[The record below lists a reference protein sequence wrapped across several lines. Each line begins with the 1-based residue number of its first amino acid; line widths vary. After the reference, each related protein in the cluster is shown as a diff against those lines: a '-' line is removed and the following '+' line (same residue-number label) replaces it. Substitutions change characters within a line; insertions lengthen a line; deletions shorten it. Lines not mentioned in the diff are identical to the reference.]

1 MKTSQTIAFLGG
13 QWGDEGK
20 GKIVDWAAQNS
31 DICARATGG
40 NNAGH
45 TVIVK
50 DKKYVFHL
58 LPSAITHSHVE
69 CLLGNGM
76 VMDLFVLLKEIKVLQ
91 AQGFTLDNLK
101 ISSQIHVIFPFHKL
115 IEHYKESNAS
125 KKIGTTKRGIGP
137 TYADKINRTGLTIAD
152 LYDFKELKEHIQ
164 SSYLELKQSLS
175 HKYNLLPDEFDNDLA
190 TMLPAQYRPKE
201 NQDVIEHLTNLYIQ
215 ISIYLNKF
223 IVCGISKLSKARE
236 SNKQIVL
243 EGAQGLF
250 LDIDHGTY
258 PFVTSSN
265 PSIGGMLTGLGIPTV
280 DHTYSIIKAYT
291 TRVGEGSFVCEL
303 GAYDKVKK
311 ESQLEKITN
320 EQIQDAHSQMLE
332 GDEYQTGLYMR
343 LKGKEYGATTGRPRR
358 CGWLDGLM
366 LKHCVKVNGPN
377 IIITKL
383 DILSDIPEL
392 KICTSYEYV
401 GDPINYQGE
410 LLTPGSI
417 LKEFPLSDRILANC
431 KPFSYET
438 IEGFSGDISSAKNMQ
453 ELPLS
458 AQKYLQAI
466 EKISGAKICVV
477 SVGPERSQ
485 TINLQASII
494 NNNFLAT
501 ESESLHKM

>member
-58 LPSAITHSHVE
+58 LPSAITHTKVQ

-76 VMDLFVLLKEIKVLQ
+76 VMDLFVLLKEINLLQ
-91 AQGFTLDNLK
+91 DQGFTLENLK
-101 ISSQIHVIFPFHKL
+101 ISSQAHVILPFHKL
-115 IEHYKESNAS
+115 IEHYKESNSS

-137 TYADKINRTGLTIAD
+137 CYADKINRCGITVAD
-152 LYDFKELKEHIQ
+152 LYDFQ
-164 SSYLELKQSLS
+164 SLKQHLHTQYSDLKQALS
-175 HKYNLLPDEFDNDLA
+175 NKYNLLPDEFDHDLIQ
-190 TMLPAQYRPKE
+190 MLPTQYHPPK
-201 NQDVIEHLTNLYIQ
+201 NTNIVEHLTNLYMQ
-215 ISIYLNKF
+215 IAIYLSKF
-223 IVCGISKLSKARE
+223 IVCGISLLAKAR
-236 SNKQIVL
+236 SANKQVVL

-258 PFVTSSN
+258 PYVTSSN
-265 PSIGGMLTGLGIPTV
+265 PSIGGMLTGLGIPKV

-303 GAYDKVKK
+303 GDYQVVKK
-311 ESQLEKITN
+311 ESQLETITP
-320 EQIQDAHSQMLE
+320 EQIQDAHQKMLQS
-332 GDEYQTGLYMR
+332 DDYQTGLYMR

-366 LKHCVKVNGPN
+366 LKHCVTVNGPN

-383 DILSDIPEL
+383 DVLSDIPEL
-392 KICTSYEYV
+392 KICTSYVYKGE
-401 GDPINYQGE
+401 PINYQGQ
-410 LLTPGSI
+410 LLMNGSI
-417 LKEFPLSDRILANC
+417 IKEFPLNEKILSRC
-431 KPFSYET
+431 EPHTYET
-438 IEGFSGDISSAKNMQ
+438 IEGFSGDISHSKSMQ

-458 AQKYLQAI
+458 AQKYLHAI
-466 EKISGAKICVV
+466 EQISGAKICVV

-485 TINLQASII
+485 TINMQPESILLSK
-494 NNNFLAT
+494 NMQVMPSNKLF
-501 ESESLHKM
+501 